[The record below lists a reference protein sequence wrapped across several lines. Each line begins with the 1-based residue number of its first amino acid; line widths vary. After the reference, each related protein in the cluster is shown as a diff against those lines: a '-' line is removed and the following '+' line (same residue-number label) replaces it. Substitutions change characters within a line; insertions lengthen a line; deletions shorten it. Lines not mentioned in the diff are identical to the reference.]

1 MKILFDTHAFLWF
14 VMNSPRLSP
23 RAKALIEDPENDL
36 GLSVASAWE
45 IAIKLSLGKLRLDE
59 KFETLITHELESNA
73 LTWLPIEMAQLAKVA
88 ELPFHHR
95 DPFDRL
101 LAAQSLTEN
110 MPILSRD
117 AAFDAYG
124 VERLW

>member
-1 MKILFDTHAFLWF
+1 MRILLDTHAFLWF
-14 VMNSPRLSP
+14 VMSSPELSP
-23 RAKALIEDPENDL
+23 RARALIEDPENDL

-45 IAIKLSLGKLRLDE
+45 IAIKLSLGKLRLDD
-59 KFETLITHELESNA
+59 KIDTLIVRELESNA
-73 LTWLPIEMAQLAKVA
+73 LTWLCIELPELARVA

-101 LAAQSLTEN
+101 LAAQCLTQN